1 MKKIFVVVSML
12 VITIPLWAQ
21 FVINSAVGGST
32 EIYRG
37 NISLRDGE
45 FVSESYNGFT
55 SPTFSDTNFSL
66 EYNWEDTAGFVLKLN
81 APTNLKDWGDKKVF
95 EGTYGWLQFGDNVRL
110 EAGLLGRRKV
120 NKVNNVLDEWSLGY
134 VTAGGEL
141 IETDVL
147 SHLVVDVSVGPVA
160 IEVAPVQ
167 ELGIDFFNAN
177 EDSTGTSAYTRKFH
191 GAVRLSGSILDMIQL
206 TSVYSPQYSWKSESQ
221 KEPTDFQPDIIS
233 FGHRYAFFVDT
244 SLLQNF
250 DLMLGY
256 SGGLQQESRDGD
268 SASVSNISN
277 VYHGIDLRTG
287 INLLDKIRVESHH
300 NFTLGSN
307 LNGIY
312 EGMVWK
318 DGVRQ
323 KSFSTWNSVGVR
335 YRVIDNMDFDLIA
348 SNKYRLEYKDDSD
361 QLYENIFQV
370 KPSVKYFFNEKI
382 FVKAGVTLEYK
393 VSQDNKAGIKGTKYE
408 DFIPSVPISFCI
420 GF

>member
-1 MKKIFVVVSML
+1 M
-12 VITIPLWAQ
+12 
-21 FVINSAVGGST
+21 
-32 EIYRG
+32 
-37 NISLRDGE
+37 
-45 FVSESYNGFT
+45 
-55 SPTFSDTNFSL
+55 
-66 EYNWEDTAGFVLKLN
+66 
-81 APTNLKDWGDKKVF
+81 
-95 EGTYGWLQFGDNVRL
+95 
-110 EAGLLGRRKV
+110 
-120 NKVNNVLDEWSLGY
+120 NNVLDEWSLGY